1 MIDAYITAMGQFSVG
16 AAVQLQRRTLEY
28 VMYNCYNFDGQHGK
42 GWSENHMVTVL
53 AARELLL
60 RHGPVGRKLAK
71 EFYPTL
77 LTLTLR

>member
-1 MIDAYITAMGQFSVG
+1 MRLRKALYGLKQAP
-16 AAVQLQRRTLEY
+16 RRW
-28 VMYNCYNFDGQHGK
+28 FD
-42 GWSENHMVTVL
+42 HMVTVL